1 MLTSDL
7 IFSGD
12 VMWQQTPAA
21 ERVYARKRVR
31 SEFIER
37 RRVWERV
44 AARRGRGGF
53 IPGDFS
59 PAPGREEAAEEAVVL
74 FFLSTMLDMHAYARA
89 RTRET
94 ENGGQWRQKTMGI
107 VRMGSVFVRYVRFA
121 RISAN
126 PLTIVDPVRA
136 KSRVLATV
144 LARDISSRN
153 CCI

>member
-53 IPGDFS
+53 IPEIFLRARSGGS
-59 PAPGREEAAEEAVVL
+59 RRGSGRIIFPFHDARYACLRARENERNGERRTMAAEN
-74 FFLSTMLDMHAYARA
+74 DGNRAYGKRI
-89 RTRET
+89 RTLRTFRSNFSESPYD
-94 ENGGQWRQKTMGI
+94 R
-107 VRMGSVFVRYVRFA
+107 
-121 RISAN
+121 
-126 PLTIVDPVRA
+126 
-136 KSRVLATV
+136 
-144 LARDISSRN
+144 
-153 CCI
+153 